1 MDSRIICLNSV
12 DAKKLND
19 DYNSNLFFDI
29 PNIVDE
35 NPLISHI
42 EVALE
47 DATIPVS
54 WYLIN
59 DTTNTLNYT
68 YNSSNF
74 SIFLT
79 NGNYNG
85 TTMISEL
92 TQKFSDN
99 GLNVTVTLSQV
110 TGLLLFKFL
119 NPISDVI
126 FIYPSSI
133 GLMRIL
139 GFTQTTQGVVVVPQL
154 PMNLLGIQKINI
166 CSINLATIS
175 SFSSSSVLSNQ
186 IIQSIPIDMPS
197 FHQITYINKA
207 SHYGRMKNRY
217 LNNIDIQLFD
227 EFGRYIEMNGIDF
240 NLTFNIRIYR
250 KYNVDHDL
258 IKQIKPKPQP
268 NDKQVEKES
277 KKDENDPEDTEL
289 ELLLQ
294 K

>member
-1 MDSRIICLNSV
+1 MDSRIICLNST

-35 NPLISHI
+35 NHLISHI

-59 DTTNTLNYT
+59 DTTNTLNYV

-74 SIFLT
+74 SIVLT

-85 TTMISEL
+85 TSMITEL
-92 TQKFSDN
+92 TQKFNDN
-99 GLNVTVTLSQV
+99 GITVIITLSQV
-110 TGLLLFKFL
+110 TGLLLFKFNL
-119 NPISDVI
+119 PNPIEFV
-126 FIYPSSI
+126 YPTSI

-139 GFTQTTQGVVVVPQL
+139 GFTSSLSGLNIVPQL

-166 CSINLATIS
+166 CSSNLATIS

-186 IIQSIPIDMPS
+186 IIQSIPVDMPS

-227 EFGRYIEMNGIDF
+227 EFGRFIEMNGIDF

-258 IKQIKPKPQP
+258 IKEIKPQP
-268 NDKQVEKES
+268 QNKDKQSEKES
-277 KKDENDPEDTEL
+277 KKEEKEPEDPEL

>member
-1 MDSRIICLNSV
+1 MDSRIICLNST

-35 NPLISHI
+35 NHLISHI

-59 DTTNTLNYT
+59 DTTNTLNYV

-74 SIFLT
+74 SIVLT

-85 TTMISEL
+85 TSMITEL
-92 TQKFSDN
+92 TQKFNDN
-99 GLNVTVTLSQV
+99 GITVIITLSQV
-110 TGLLLFKFL
+110 TGLLLFKFNL
-119 NPISDVI
+119 PNPIEFV
-126 FIYPSSI
+126 YPTSI

-139 GFTQTTQGVVVVPQL
+139 GFTSSLSGLNIVPQL

-166 CSINLATIS
+166 CSSNLATIS

-227 EFGRYIEMNGIDF
+227 EFGRFIEMNGIDF

-258 IKQIKPKPQP
+258 IKEIKPQP
-268 NDKQVEKES
+268 QNKDNQGEKES
-277 KKDENDPEDTEL
+277 KKEEKEPEDPEL

>member
-1 MDSRIICLNSV
+1 MDSRIICLNST

-35 NPLISHI
+35 NHLISHI

-59 DTTNTLNYT
+59 DTTNTLNYV

-74 SIFLT
+74 SIVLT

-85 TTMISEL
+85 TSMITEL
-92 TQKFSDN
+92 TQKFNDN
-99 GLNVTVTLSQV
+99 GITVIITLSQV
-110 TGLLLFKFL
+110 TGLLLFKFNL
-119 NPISDVI
+119 PNPIEFV
-126 FIYPSSI
+126 YPTSI

-139 GFTQTTQGVVVVPQL
+139 GFTSSLSGLNIVPQL

-166 CSINLATIS
+166 CSSNLATIS

-186 IIQSIPIDMPS
+186 IIQSIPVDMPS

-227 EFGRYIEMNGIDF
+227 EFGRFIEMNGIDF

-258 IKQIKPKPQP
+258 IKEIKPQP
-268 NDKQVEKES
+268 QNKDKQGEKES
-277 KKDENDPEDTEL
+277 KKEEKEPEDPEL

>member
-1 MDSRIICLNSV
+1 MDSRIICLNST

-35 NPLISHI
+35 NHLISHI

-59 DTTNTLNYT
+59 DTTNTLNYV

-74 SIFLT
+74 SIVLT

-85 TTMISEL
+85 TSMITEL
-92 TQKFSDN
+92 TQKFNDN
-99 GLNVTVTLSQV
+99 GITVIITLSQV
-110 TGLLLFKFL
+110 TGLLLFKFNL
-119 NPISDVI
+119 PNPIEFV
-126 FIYPSSI
+126 YPTSI

-139 GFTQTTQGVVVVPQL
+139 GFTSSLSGLNIVPQL

-166 CSINLATIS
+166 CSSNLATIS

-186 IIQSIPIDMPS
+186 IIQSIPVDMPS

-227 EFGRYIEMNGIDF
+227 EFGRFIEMNGIDF

-258 IKQIKPKPQP
+258 IKEIKPQP
-268 NDKQVEKES
+268 QNNDKQGEKES
-277 KKDENDPEDTEL
+277 KKEEKEPEDPEL

>member
-1 MDSRIICLNSV
+1 MDSRIICLNST

-35 NPLISHI
+35 NHLISHI

-59 DTTNTLNYT
+59 DTTNTLNYV

-74 SIFLT
+74 SIVLT

-85 TTMISEL
+85 TSMITEL
-92 TQKFSDN
+92 TQKFNDN
-99 GLNVTVTLSQV
+99 GITVIITLSQV
-110 TGLLLFKFL
+110 TGLLLFKFNL
-119 NPISDVI
+119 PNPIEFV
-126 FIYPSSI
+126 YPTSI

-139 GFTQTTQGVVVVPQL
+139 GFTSSLSGLNIVPQL

-166 CSINLATIS
+166 CSSNLATIS

-227 EFGRYIEMNGIDF
+227 EFGRFIEMNGIDF

-258 IKQIKPKPQP
+258 IKEIKPQP
-268 NDKQVEKES
+268 QNKDKQSEKES
-277 KKDENDPEDTEL
+277 KKEEKEPRDPEL

>member
-1 MDSRIICLNSV
+1 MDSRIICLNST

-35 NPLISHI
+35 NHLISHI

-59 DTTNTLNYT
+59 DTTNTLNYV

-74 SIFLT
+74 SIVLT

-85 TTMISEL
+85 TSMITEL
-92 TQKFSDN
+92 TQKFNDN
-99 GLNVTVTLSQV
+99 GITVIITLSQV
-110 TGLLLFKFL
+110 TGLLLFKFNL
-119 NPISDVI
+119 PNPIEFV
-126 FIYPSSI
+126 YPTSI

-139 GFTQTTQGVVVVPQL
+139 GFTSSLSGLNIVPQL

-166 CSINLATIS
+166 CSSNLATIS

-227 EFGRYIEMNGIDF
+227 EFGRFIEMNGIDF

-268 NDKQVEKES
+268 KDKQ
-277 KKDENDPEDTEL
+277 
-289 ELLLQ
+289 
-294 K
+294 